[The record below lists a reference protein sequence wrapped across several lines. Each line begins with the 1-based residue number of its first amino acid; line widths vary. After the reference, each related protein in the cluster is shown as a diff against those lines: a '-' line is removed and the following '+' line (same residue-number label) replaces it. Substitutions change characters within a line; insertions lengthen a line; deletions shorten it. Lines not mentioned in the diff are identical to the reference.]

1 MPASPGAMTPAGG
14 SGNTN
19 DVHGKAPKSMG
30 QPDLPTGPGH
40 KAIETKA
47 KPTGSNQKN
56 PY

>member
-1 MPASPGAMTPAGG
+1 MTPAGG

-30 QPDLPTGPGH
+30 SPNWPPTLGH

-47 KPTGSNQKN
+47 KQTGSNQKN